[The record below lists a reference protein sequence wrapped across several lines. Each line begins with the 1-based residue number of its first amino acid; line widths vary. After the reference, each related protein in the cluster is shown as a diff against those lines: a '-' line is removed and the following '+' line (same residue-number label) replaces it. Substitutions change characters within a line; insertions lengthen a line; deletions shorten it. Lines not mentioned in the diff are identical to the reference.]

1 MSDTNPTEGDQ
12 ATRQNNTAVV
22 PSPYPHST
30 RCPGTDPIAVSIP
43 RAEGSGV
50 RTVNTALARSP
61 ELSKVTPPC
70 CKEGGGGGQQHT
82 LTTAE
87 NNLESLGLL
96 QSGK

>member
-1 MSDTNPTEGDQ
+1 MILTQQREIRPQGKQ
-12 ATRQNNTAVV
+12 HCCR
-22 PSPYPHST
+22 PYPHST

-82 LTTAE
+82 
-87 NNLESLGLL
+87 
-96 QSGK
+96 